1 MKRAFLRLLLRLSFA
16 VVAAVVSAF
25 PCSPALA
32 DESDKTNHAMVPSVD
47 SRMSLD
53 DYLTVVGARLNCYFT
68 LELDSRRQP
77 QVFGEKASF
86 KLSPLLVASTKEDGS
101 TITIHALIKKLQR
114 ELPEVHIAQ
123 SKEDPRI
130 IHLIDASLL
139 ADADY
144 SIQKRASITYSG
156 LLYQFPDA
164 IGKSVAGLTSR
175 QWLMVP
181 VFNFDWATTVH
192 VRASQ
197 GTVRELLTQAV
208 PLAGYKHIIW
218 VAETFAK
225 QGKAETQVQFY
236 GPLKKAKAEIR

>member
-1 MKRAFLRLLLRLSFA
+1 MHIKYMSAITVMA
-16 VVAAVVSAF
+16 VGSISV
-25 PCSPALA
+25 CLPALA
-32 DESDKTNHAMVPSVD
+32 DKVDKTSHAMVTSVD
-47 SRMSLD
+47 SRMPLD
-53 DYLTVVGARLNCYFT
+53 KYLTVVGAELNCYFT

-77 QVFGEKASF
+77 QVFGDKASVKF
-86 KLSPLLVASTKEDGS
+86 SPLLVASTKEDGS

-114 ELPEVHIAQ
+114 ELPEVHIVQ

-175 QWLMVP
+175 QWLMFP
-181 VFNFDWATTVH
+181 VVNTDWATTVH

-197 GTVRELLTQAV
+197 GTVRELLTQSV